1 MIAPLD
7 LLRSLFLGLLVATS
21 AIAAERPNVILVMA
35 DDQGYG
41 DAGFTG
47 HPTLRTPHLDAMAQ
61 TSLVLDRFHSSAP
74 VCSPTRAA
82 VLTGRHPFRGNV
94 PNHGHYLR
102 PEEVTLAE
110 ILRGAGYV
118 TGHFGKW
125 HIGSVQKESP
135 TSPGGQGF
143 DEWLSAPN
151 FFDLDPFLSDNGDCA
166 RHEGQ
171 GSVVTMDAALRF
183 IGEQKDGNYP
193 FFAVIWFPAPH
204 APHRETPDDRAD
216 PVAADGRFA
225 AYHREIQLVDQQVG
239 RLRDELQSLGIEK
252 DTLLWYCSDN
262 GGLDP
267 AHSGGR
273 AKKGSIYQG
282 GLRVPAL
289 VEMPGTIGPRHD
301 ATPSSTADILP
312 TVLAVAGIEIPR
324 DRPID
329 GASLKPLLDGGELE
343 HPPIGFWS
351 GHSGGQ
357 ATHSDA
363 IVGALAEAQANGRP
377 TPHPERL
384 LKNVRDFP
392 DRHAGGLRGHA
403 AWLDWP
409 WKLHRI
415 EQKGKVRF
423 ALYQL
428 ERDPDESRDLASRHP
443 ERVEA
448 MRRDLEA
455 WQESVLRSWEGKD
468 YGNPGTKSP
477 TAPNGSH

>member
-1 MIAPLD
+1 MIAALDPFRPL
-7 LLRSLFLGLLVATS
+7 LLSLLVAAS

-47 HPTLRTPHLDAMAQ
+47 HPTLPTPHLDAMAQ
-61 TSLVLDRFHSSAP
+61 AALVLDRFHASAP

-102 PEEVTLAE
+102 PDEITLAE
-110 ILRGAGYV
+110 ILREAGYT

-151 FFDLDPFLSDNGDCA
+151 FFDLDPYLSHRGDCA
-166 RHEGQ
+166 RREGQ
-171 GSVVTMDAALRF
+171 GSIITMDAALRF
-183 IGEQKDGNYP
+183 IGEQKEGDRP
-193 FFAVIWFPAPH
+193 FLAVIWFPAPH
-204 APHRETPDDRAD
+204 SPHLETPDDSAD
-216 PVAADGRFA
+216 RVDAGGRFA
-225 AYHREIQLVDQQVG
+225 AYHREIQLIDQQVG
-239 RLRDELQSLGIEK
+239 RLRRELRSLGIEK

-289 VEMPGTIGPRHD
+289 VEMPGTIVPRHD

-312 TVLAVAGIEIPR
+312 TVLSFTGIEPPR

-329 GASLKPLLDGGELE
+329 GASLKALLDGGTMD

-351 GHSGGQ
+351 GHSDGQ
-357 ATHSDA
+357 ATYSDA
-363 IVGALAEAQANGRP
+363 IVRALAEAQTKGAP

-384 LKNVRDFP
+384 LNNVRDFP
-392 DRHAGGLRGHA
+392 DRHAGGRRGHA
-403 AWLDWP
+403 AWLEWP

-415 EQKGKVRF
+415 EAKGKVRLE
-423 ALYQL
+423 LYQL
-428 ERDPDESRDLASRHP
+428 EQDPDESRNLAARHP
-443 ERVEA
+443 ERVEP
-448 MRRDLEA
+448 MRQALEA
-455 WQESVLRSWEGKD
+455 WQESVLGSWEGAD
-468 YGNPGTKSP
+468 YGEGRKGPP
-477 TAPNGSH
+477 TR